1 MDNIISG
8 LLGVNIDGV
17 ELRLLCE
24 KDINEFS
31 AMKVDEMRY
40 HIKYADSLGIEDR
53 YFIEFNGLD
62 AVKDLCDYTT
72 LIICCGDSI
81 IGFIQISD
89 FPYYGSSKS
98 GIKIDNLFIKEE
110 YRSKGIATSII
121 NKFRSEFDNITLEL
135 WYGMDTLEKYK
146 HMGFREIGKIMLLD

>member
-1 MDNIISG
+1 MDNRIRS

-24 KDINEFS
+24 KDISEFS

-40 HIKYADSLGIEDR
+40 HIKYADSLGIKDR
-53 YFIEFNGLD
+53 YCIEFNGLD

-98 GIKIDNLFIKEE
+98 GIKIDNLFIKAE
-110 YRSKGIATSII
+110 YRNKGVATDIIRKLRSK
-121 NKFRSEFDNITLEL
+121 FDCITLEV
-135 WYGMDTLEKYK
+135 WYELDNLEKYK
-146 HMGFREIGKIMLLD
+146 HIGFREIAKVMLLD